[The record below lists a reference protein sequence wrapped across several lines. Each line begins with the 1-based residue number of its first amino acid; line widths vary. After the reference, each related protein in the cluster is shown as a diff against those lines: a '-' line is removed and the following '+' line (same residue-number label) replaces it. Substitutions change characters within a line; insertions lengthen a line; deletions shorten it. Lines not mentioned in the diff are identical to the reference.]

1 MHTIAILNLKG
12 GTGKSTTTRN
22 MAYLLAMHYGKRVLV
37 GDLDSSGNLSAMF
50 GMRPDA
56 CQMCP
61 MGEVMENKDSDP
73 HDFILKTSLEGLDL
87 LAANDTLKPVDT
99 AIRLDQRTPQQT
111 RLKKQLAK
119 VSSDYDYVLL
129 DCPPSEDLLVINA
142 LACAQEV
149 IIPCEVSM
157 DSMDAAIRVSKLVM
171 EIEDFNP
178 SLTIRGMLMTMV
190 QNNALDKDGINLEIP
205 GIPKF
210 KTYIR
215 QSVEVKRSRF
225 LNASLHEYVKKE
237 KKKPFTAL
245 FDYDNFVAEYMG
257 EAPVHTDVPYLREVA
272 SAF

>member
-1 MHTIAILNLKG
+1 MHVIAILNLKG

-22 MAYLLAMHYGKRVLV
+22 MAYLLAAHYGKRVLAC
-37 GDLDSSGNLSAMF
+37 DLDSSGNLSAMF

-56 CQMCP
+56 CVMCP
-61 MGEVMENKDSDP
+61 MGTVMESKDADP
-73 HDFILKTSLEGLDL
+73 HEYVIRTTLEGLDL

-119 VSSDYDYVLL
+119 LASEYDYCLL

-157 DSMDAAIRVSKLVM
+157 DSMDAAVRVAKLVM

-178 SLTIRGMLMTMV
+178 SLTIRGMLMTKV
-190 QNNALDKDGINLEIP
+190 KNNALDKDGINVTLP

-210 KTYIR
+210 RSYIR
-215 QSVEVKRSRF
+215 QSVDVERSRF
-225 LNASLHEYVKKE
+225 LNASLHEYVKQE
-237 KKKPFTAL
+237 KKKPFPAL

-257 EAPVHTDVPYLREVA
+257 GAPLHLDAPYLRESA
-272 SAF
+272 SSI